1 MINRTTLIALAAVT
15 FVLLVASAAMGQDF
29 GEGNAFLWTLADVVW
44 FGFLA
49 CALAL
54 IVTSVTVLVRSR
66 NRDRPTRSSNA

>member
-1 MINRTTLIALAAVT
+1 MINRTTLIGLAAVT

-29 GEGNAFLWTLADVVW
+29 GEGNAFLWTLADIVW

-54 IVTSVTVLVRSR
+54 IVMSVSVLVRSR
-66 NRDRPTRSSNA
+66 SRSRRPSSSKV